1 MFQLHIEDIRI
12 EYKGNDLSQ
21 YGLFPLFAWYLM
33 DVVKLPELFAQV
45 TVNRKRNP
53 NQRRKRKTPFF
64 SDAQMCIGLV
74 SLPILGIPRLS
85 KIDER
90 LSTETELA
98 KLLGLP
104 RWFNQSTAH
113 RYLNGKSF
121 WHVQQLDTIN
131 HQLLLQHGS
140 CFKQPLVLVDIDSQ
154 THTLESR
161 KRQKAVVGFNKKK
174 PGKPCYQW
182 NVAFVCGEAV
192 SQKLMAGNSIGRQSL
207 RWLLDDVLRKLQ
219 PSLMIVR
226 LDGGYLSGE
235 VLDELVSQQLQIC
248 MAARYDWIL
257 AQGVSLEESRWQVYD
272 EKTRLYEVGKT
283 KVVSTC
289 SHLFRVIL
297 VEKEQTPF
305 PGSKSQKT
313 IYRYGILEN
322 LAFHLTTDGVYEFYH
337 GRQTIEQFFKES
349 TGPFNAGKMPSQ
361 KSRANEAYL
370 HLVVIAENC
379 CLWLK
384 KNFCLQSGKVI
395 QWKPCATN

>member
-1 MFQLHIEDIRI
+1 MSQLHIEDIRI

-53 NQRRKRKTPFF
+53 NQKRKRKTPFF
-64 SDAQMCIGLV
+64 SDAQMCIGLG
-74 SLPILGIPRLS
+74 SLPILGIPRIS

-113 RYLNGKSF
+113 RYLNGFSK

-131 HQLLLQHGS
+131 QQLLLQHGS
-140 CFKQPLVLVDIDSQ
+140 CSQQPLVLVDIDSQ

-207 RWLLDDVLRKLQ
+207 RWLLDDVQRKLQ

-305 PGSKSQKT
+305 PGSKSKKT

-322 LAFHLTTDGVYEFYH
+322 LAFHLTTSGVYEFYH

-361 KSRANEAYL
+361 KFRANEAYL

-379 CLWLK
+379 GLWF
-384 KNFCLQSGKVI
+384 NICLQSGKVI